1 MWDFIKTHDFSIICI
16 LVIIWVIGVIRTQRK
31 YKTKGVQLIGE
42 IVEYKGSQGNIF
54 PVFQFEYEGEKLT
67 VDSYHADKVQEGV
80 GSTDTIYYLPGNTKG
95 VFRERDIKPKP
106 WMIVIIVVAI
116 AYIILDFTVFHK

>member
-1 MWDFIKTHDFSIICI
+1 MWEFIKTHSFSIFCTLI
-16 LVIIWVIGVIRTQRK
+16 VIWIIGVIRTQHK

-42 IVEYKGSQGNIF
+42 IVGYKRSQGNIF
-54 PVFQFEYEGEKLT
+54 PVFQFEYEGEQLT
-67 VDSYHADKVQEGV
+67 VDSYHADKVQEEA

-95 VFRERDIKPKP
+95 VFRERDIKPKL

-116 AYIILDFTVFHK
+116 AYIIMDLTVFHK